1 MIQARALAASLSTA
15 CFLVDTEGTLVF
27 FNEAAGEL
35 LGLTFEEAGPMKPG
49 TWGTRFEPREPDGK
63 ELAVDDLPLTIA
75 LRAARPATA
84 RLEITSTGG
93 REHLI
98 DVSALP
104 IAGRTGQH
112 GAIAIFWPVQ
122 DYAGGE
128 ELA

>member
-27 FNEAAGEL
+27 
-35 LGLTFEEAGPMKPG
+35 FEEAGPMKPG

-112 GAIAIFWPVQ
+112 SAIAIFWPVQ